1 MFYAGGL
8 GTAAAAVC
16 FPNRA
21 TSTAKAAYHKLSSLF
36 QDYKNDRDRVRY
48 EERPPDA
55 MRAGETLLLEE
66 SIILCDML
74 VEELIERIDVHE
86 VHLPDIETACKEIV
100 EEILL
105 GINEDFEIQTGGYVG
120 GKHVAGGDAPA
131 PPYDVLLRAQD
142 ITKRAVQEVLDSIDE
157 DMDIQT
163 GGAHSR
169 VPTIGLDSTV
179 LAKDL
184 ASRVA
189 KVLEDDLGTS
199 DVGQRSYLFSDPD
212 DMATVVSDEYVKCVE
227 AAIGAQVKTGRCHVI
242 LNSTSLA
249 AKTGAE
255 LRVAIEKLK
264 KDRASDL
271 VSARPVKISDSRVV
285 SERVAARLLDFIE
298 HHVKTSRGKDYAYSE
313 AGHIVRKASEG
324 ATKAIGDEIQRSGAE
339 AEGRKTRIALDMQ
352 RLPKAVVEEITAAVQ
367 EDIEIQT
374 GSGFRGPPETRKPKK
389 PREPSPPIKEA
400 DAAALEGVMLSPMSV
415 EGFEQ
420 LADALVA
427 EVSEGLHGRGVVVT
441 ELEHVARAIMREAL
455 EAVDEDIEIQTGGW
469 SAREHRAAHVVVS
482 AQELIKKVAKEV
494 MAAIE
499 EDMNIQTGGSLEK
512 KRDLFL
518 DSRALSTKIVDAVME
533 EVDRDLKK
541 EPGASDAPFLFS
553 LPQQLGELTAKN
565 LDKNIEDAAI
575 AIGLQIRRIHVD
587 VESLADDVGRQLK
600 EGIERNYIRAKAMGE
615 LDSDRE
621 IALTDLNEIRKKVAS
636 TVKVKLI
643 ENPLVTPRAGN
654 EPVHVVEEFGRLTK
668 RVVEGMTKAIQ
679 EDIEVQTGGAR
690 QGRRLNIVIDT
701 APLVKALE
709 EIHDAVEE
717 DIDIQTGR
725 GFRSKPKEEP
735 EEKPAEGTPPGGN
748 PGQSDAEDKDMYSTR
763 SN

>member
-1 MFYAGGL
+1 MFYAGAL

-16 FPNRA
+16 YPNRA
-21 TSTAKAAYHKLSSLF
+21 TSIAKAAYDKLSSLF
-36 QDYKNDRDRVRY
+36 QDYKNDRGRVGY
-48 EERPPDA
+48 EERPPDSL
-55 MRAGETLLLEE
+55 RTGETLLLEE

-86 VHLPDIETACKEIV
+86 VHLPDFKTVCKEII

-120 GKHVAGGDAPA
+120 GKHVSGGNAHA
-131 PPYDVLLRAQD
+131 LPYDVLLRAQD

-212 DMATVVSDEYVKCVE
+212 DMAAVVSDEYVKCVE

-255 LRVAIEKLK
+255 LRVTIEKLK
-264 KDRASDL
+264 KDRAADL
-271 VSARPVKISDSRVV
+271 ASGRPVKISDSRVV

-339 AEGRKTRIALDMQ
+339 AKGRKTRIALDVQ
-352 RLPKAVVEEITAAVQ
+352 RLAKAVGEEVTAAVQ

-374 GSGFRGPPETRKPKK
+374 GSGFRGPPETQKPKK
-389 PREPSPPIKEA
+389 PREPSPPLKEA
-400 DAAALEGVMLSPMSV
+400 DAAAFEGIVLSPMYLH
-415 EGFEQ
+415 GFEQ
-420 LADALVA
+420 LADALA
-427 EVSEGLHGRGVVVT
+427 TEVSEGLHGRGVVVT
-441 ELEHVARAIMREAL
+441 QLEHVARVIMRETLDAI
-455 EAVDEDIEIQTGGW
+455 DEDIEIQTGGW
-469 SAREHRAAHVVVS
+469 SAREHKAHVVVN

-518 DSRALSTKIVDAVME
+518 DGARLSTKIVDAVME

-553 LPQQLGELTAKN
+553 LPQQLGELAAKN
-565 LDKNIEDAAI
+565 LDKNMEDAAT

-587 VESLADDVGRQLK
+587 VASLADDVGRQLK
-600 EGIERNYIRAKAMGE
+600 DGIERNYIRAKAMGE

-621 IALTDLNEIRKKVAS
+621 IALNDLNEIRKKVAS
-636 TVKVKLI
+636 TVKSKLT
-643 ENPLVTPRAGN
+643 ENPLVSPRAGN
-654 EPVHVVEEFGRLTK
+654 EPVHVVEEFGSLTK

-690 QGRRLNIVIDT
+690 QGRRLSIVIDT
-701 APLVKALE
+701 TPLVKALD
-709 EIHDAVEE
+709 EIRDAVEE

-725 GFRSKPKEEP
+725 GFRAEPKEEP
-735 EEKPAEGTPPGGN
+735 EEKPAKGTPPGGN

-763 SN
+763 SS